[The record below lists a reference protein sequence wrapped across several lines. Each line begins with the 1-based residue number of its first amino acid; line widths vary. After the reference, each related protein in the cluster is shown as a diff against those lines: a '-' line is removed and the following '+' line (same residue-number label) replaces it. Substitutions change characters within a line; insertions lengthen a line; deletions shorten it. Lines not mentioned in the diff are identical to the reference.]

1 MRNNGR
7 KILPAFTHTPICT
20 VIGQTKAVKEQICH
34 RISNSFTICKLVKGF
49 TLVEVLI
56 VLVIVGII
64 AAVAVPLYSSAASVQ
79 LKTAANMI
87 ASDIEYAKSMAMST
101 GRNYSIVFDTS
112 AESYRIND
120 FAGAVTSHPV
130 HIGANYIIDFAN
142 DGRLD
147 KVDILNTTL
156 GLNTIGFDS
165 LGAPFEGSG
174 GSLNNALIRL
184 RAEGNTLTVRIEP
197 VTGYVSIE

>member
-7 KILPAFTHTPICT
+7 EILP
-20 VIGQTKAVKEQICH
+20 
-34 RISNSFTICKLVKGF
+34 GF

-64 AAVAVPLYSSAASVQ
+64 AVIAVPLYSSAASVQ

-101 GRNYSIVFDTS
+101 GRNYSVVFDTS

-120 FAGAVTSHPV
+120 FAGQVIPHPV
-130 HIGANYIIDFAN
+130 RIGVNYIVDFAS
-142 DGRLD
+142 DVRLD
-147 KVDILNTTL
+147 KVDIASTTL
-156 GLNTIGFDS
+156 GAMNMIRFDS
-165 LGAPFEGSG
+165 LGAPYNGSG
-174 GSLNNALIRL
+174 GSLNNGLIRL